1 MQPPRYA
8 APELVAFANGLL
20 RRVGVRDDI
29 AATVADV
36 LVTGDLL
43 GHTTHGLGLL
53 APYLG
58 ELEKG
63 TMTATG
69 EPRVQNARPAAEL
82 WDGGR
87 LPGPWL
93 TMRAMD
99 ATMAMARTHGS
110 GTVVIRRSHHIAC
123 LAAYLL
129 HATEQGMVGI
139 VQSSDPIL
147 AAVVPHGGITPIVT
161 PNPIAI
167 GIPTSGDPILVDVS
181 TSITSM
187 GFIRQRRDAGEKL
200 PGPWVIDAE
209 GHATDDPNVV
219 FADPKGALLPLGGL
233 DAGYKGFGLALM
245 IEALTAGLAGSGRAD
260 PPEGWGA
267 HGLRPGDRPGG
278 VRRRR
283 RLPPADGPDGRGE
296 PRVAPAAGRRPR
308 ARPRRGRHAAPA
320 RAAPARRRAL
330 PVDPAGAAAVEREAR
345 RGATAR
351 GRLTGP
357 APPGPLHRAAAA
369 RVLSGAEL
377 THIMAAARRVRDPVR
392 PAHTRRPPA
401 P

>member
-1 MQPPRYA
+1 MNPLRYA
-8 APELVAFANGLL
+8 ASELVAFATGLL

-63 TMTATG
+63 TMGASG
-69 EPRVQNARPAAEL
+69 EPQVKNARAASEL

-99 ATMAMARTHGS
+99 KAMAMAKVAGT

-129 HATEQGMVGI
+129 HASERGMVGI

-161 PNPIAI
+161 PNPIAV

-200 PGPWVIDAE
+200 PGEWVIDAE
-209 GHATDDPNVV
+209 GRPTDDPNVV
-219 FADPKGALLPLGGL
+219 FAEPKGALLPLGGL

-245 IEALTAGLAGSGRAD
+245 IEALTAGLAGRGRAD

-267 HGLRPGDRPGG
+267 TVFVQAIDPTAFGGDADFRRQMDRMVEASHASTPRPGVERVRVPGEAG
-278 VRRRR
+278 MR
-283 RLPPADGPDGRGE
+283 RLREQRKLGVALYPSILPSLLPWSAKLG
-296 PRVAPAAGRRPR
+296 VAP
-308 ARPRRGRHAAPA
+308 
-320 RAAPARRRAL
+320 
-330 PVDPAGAAAVEREAR
+330 
-345 RGATAR
+345 
-351 GRLTGP
+351 
-357 APPGPLHRAAAA
+357 PPTVG
-369 RVLSGAEL
+369 
-377 THIMAAARRVRDPVR
+377 
-392 PAHTRRPPA
+392 
-401 P
+401 